1 MIKFIHKNKKVIL
14 YLLFGVMTTAIN
26 IIAYNLCY
34 YCFNISNN
42 ISNIVAWILSVL
54 FAYITN
60 KKWVFESQIFNFRIV
75 VKELFSF
82 LGCRFITGLLDIVI
96 MYISVDILKLTPWI
110 FKIISNLIV
119 IILNYIASKLI
130 VFRK

>member
-119 IILNYIASKLI
+119 IILNYIVSKLI